1 MKKETKIL
9 KNVYDRY
16 LQERIYH
23 STVHETS
30 FTIKYAYNSSKQ
42 LSPFMATPLIDYMHS
57 NDDMGN

>member
-1 MKKETKIL
+1 MYTTG
-9 KNVYDRY
+9 Y
-16 LQERIYH
+16 LRERIYH
-23 STVHETS
+23 STMHETS